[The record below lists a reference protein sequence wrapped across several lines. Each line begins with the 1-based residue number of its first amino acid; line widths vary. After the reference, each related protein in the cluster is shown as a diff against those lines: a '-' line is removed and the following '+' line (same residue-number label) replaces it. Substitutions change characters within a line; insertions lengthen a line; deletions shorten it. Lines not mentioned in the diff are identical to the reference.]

1 MKQAN
6 SEKDLQG
13 RLLAFYRRHRRWLEW
28 SYWPLVMITQAIIAG
43 TSVVM
48 EYQRRGTPIAAWE
61 PLSWELS
68 SAITTLVGILLILWF
83 DRRFP
88 LDSPKLLK
96 HAGAHAAFTLVFSLV
111 HIVGMVAI
119 REAVY
124 SWMGRN
130 YDFGNWSFE
139 LLYEYR
145 KDALT
150 YFGIVVTI
158 YVYRFLASRLL
169 GEASPISEGEGDEP
183 ADPSTERLLIKKLGK
198 EFLLKVD
205 QIEWIEA
212 AGNYMNLHADGR
224 VYPIRQ
230 TMAQLEKR
238 LADRPFVRVH
248 RSFLVNLDH
257 IQTLTPLESGDA
269 TIEMSDGSSL
279 RLSRRYRENLKNMLT
294 SQP

>member
-1 MKQAN
+1 MSQAN
-6 SEKDLQG
+6 TEDRLQG
-13 RLLAFYRRHRRWLEW
+13 RLLAFYLRHRRWLEW
-28 SYWPLVMITQAIIAG
+28 SYWPTVLVTQAMIAG

-68 SAITTLVGILLILWF
+68 SAATTLVGILMILWF
-83 DRRFP
+83 DRRFS
-88 LDSPKLLK
+88 LDSPKLLRNI
-96 HAGAHAAFTLVFSLV
+96 AAHLGFTLVFSAV
-111 HIVGMVAI
+111 HVVGMVAI

-124 SWMGRN
+124 SWMGRS
-130 YDFGNWSFE
+130 YDFGSWSFE
-139 LLYEYR
+139 WLYEYR

-158 YVYRFLASRLL
+158 YVYRFLASRLI
-169 GEASPISEGEGDEP
+169 GEASHISEGEGEP
-183 ADPSTERLLIKKLGK
+183 TDSSTERLLIKKLGK

-212 AGNYMNLHADGR
+212 SGNYMNLHASGR

-230 TMAQLEKR
+230 TMAQLEQM
-238 LADRPFVRVH
+238 LQDRPFVRVH

-257 IQTLTPLESGDA
+257 IKTLTPLDSGDA
-269 TIEMSDGSSL
+269 TIEMSDGSTL

-294 SQP
+294 PRP